1 MAVEKTTESIG
12 FPVLL
17 ACITTEVVLP
27 VPVQLCAATLGGPN
41 MAGSKKSTS
50 ISDVT
55 RFSLVS
61 DNDLRSA
68 RASRTF
74 FHDFAELEIRQ
85 QCVCVPVVR
94 VRTRVGYDVFFVFAF
109 AAERAKVFFLASPQN
124 GTLQTR

>member
-1 MAVEKTTESIG
+1 M
-12 FPVLL
+12 
-17 ACITTEVVLP
+17 
-27 VPVQLCAATLGGPN
+27 
-41 MAGSKKSTS
+41 
-50 ISDVT
+50 
-55 RFSLVS
+55 
-61 DNDLRSA
+61 DLRSA